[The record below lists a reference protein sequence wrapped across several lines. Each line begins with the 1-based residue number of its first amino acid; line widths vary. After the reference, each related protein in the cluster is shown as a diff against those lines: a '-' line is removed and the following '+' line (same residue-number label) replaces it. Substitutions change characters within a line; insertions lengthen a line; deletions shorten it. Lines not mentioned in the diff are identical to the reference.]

1 MTARG
6 WSVLFSAVVLW
17 LAGRLFGVG
26 ELIQLSLV
34 VGTLCLLSLAHVL
47 WGRHHLT
54 VERRL
59 SSQRVHRGQSMRVDL
74 VVSNPHRLQT
84 PLVHLVEEL
93 PAPLGTYLFSITV
106 EPRKQ
111 RAVSYSLWPERRG
124 LFTLPPPKTF
134 VGDPFGL
141 ARRAGSHGSPS
152 TLIVYP
158 RIEELASPEGMGARF
173 LRGSRAR
180 RVPAPAGEDFYRIR
194 DYVPGDDR
202 RKVHWKS
209 TARMGSL
216 MVREDESV
224 GLPRVT
230 IFLDDRE
237 KSHRVEGQGPTRP
250 ATESFEWAVEAAA
263 SVVALYS
270 QRQFAM
276 RVTRAAGQDI
286 PLGRGAEQYHR
297 VLEAL
302 AVAHPGKGS
311 DVKLRSLSHA
321 GHEGILVAVMG
332 AISPSEARVLAAASR
347 GFEDVIVF
355 VPPSVPGSPDMSASI
370 AFLRTTL
377 RLVHPAPGEA
387 LSDAWIRSIWGRS
400 WTGAAI

>member
-6 WSVLFSAVVLW
+6 WSVLSSALALW
-17 LAGRLFGVG
+17 VAGRLFGIG

-34 VGTLCLLSLAHVL
+34 VGTLCLLALLHVV

-59 SSQRVHRGQSMRVDL
+59 STHRVHRGEALRVDL
-74 VVSNPHRLQT
+74 VVSNPHRIQT
-84 PLVHLVEEL
+84 PLVHLVEDL
-93 PAPLGTYLFSITV
+93 PPPLGTYQFAITV
-106 EPRKQ
+106 EPRRE
-111 RAVSYSLWPERRG
+111 RAVSYSLWPEQRG
-124 LFTLPPPKTF
+124 MFTLPPPKTL

-141 ARRAGSHGSPS
+141 ARRAGSTGSPS

-158 RIEELASPEGMGARF
+158 RVEDLASPEGSGARF
-173 LRGSRAR
+173 LRGQRAR
-180 RVPAPAGEDFYRIR
+180 RVPAPAGEDFYGIR

-230 IFLDDRE
+230 VFLDDRE
-237 KSHRVEGQGPTRP
+237 KSHRFE
-250 ATESFEWAVEAAA
+250 AAAKTESFEWAVEAAA

-270 QRQFAM
+270 QRQFAIRFM
-276 RVTRAAGQDI
+276 RAAGQDI

-302 AVAHPGKGS
+302 ALAQPGKGS
-311 DVKLRSLSHA
+311 DSKLRSLSHA

-332 AISPSEARVLAAASR
+332 AISYPEARVLAGAIR

-355 VPPSVPGSPDMSASI
+355 VPPNVPSSTQTEDSI

-377 RLVHPAPGEA
+377 RLVHPAPDEA
-387 LSDAWIRSIWGRS
+387 LSDAWMRSIWRRS